1 MRNGGGTG
9 ARKIRV
15 LIVDDSAVI
24 RRLLTEV
31 LSRDPGIEVVG
42 AAADPYIARDKIR
55 RLQPD
60 VLTLDVEMPRMDG
73 LTFLE
78 KLMRGHPMPVVMISG
93 LIPKECEVTLRA
105 LELGAV
111 NFATKPQVDLLDGM
125 PEAFPEIAEK
135 IREAAQARLR
145 PAPAPLGPRLTPAR
159 TASTEAPSA
168 PRIVA
173 IGASTG
179 GTEAIREILLEMPPD
194 APGIVIV
201 QHMPEKFTR
210 AFAERCDKLCP
221 IRVKEAEDGDR
232 VLQGHALIAPGNYHM
247 RVFRDGRGG
256 YRVRI
261 DQEPHVNR
269 HRPSVDVLFHSA
281 AAAAG
286 ANAIGVILTGM
297 GADGAHGLRAMRE
310 AGSRTIAE
318 HQASCVVYG
327 MPKEAIA
334 LGAADYVLPL
344 PKIAGALLGLAEPP
358 VGAGRQAADQRRYDD
373 AVDI

>member
-1 MRNGGGTG
+1 MRNGATD

-31 LSRDPGIEVVG
+31 LSRDPGIEIVG

-111 NFATKPQVDLLDGM
+111 NFATKPQVDLMEGV

-135 IREAAQARLR
+135 IREAAHARLR
-145 PAPAPLGPRLTPAR
+145 PAAALPPRPARPTARPAPLEGHP
-159 TASTEAPSA
+159 A
-168 PRIVA
+168 PRIIA

-210 AFAERCDKLCP
+210 AFAERCDKLCA

-232 VLQGHALIAPGNYHM
+232 ILQGHALIAPGNYHM
-247 RVFRDGRGG
+247 RVFRDARG

-281 AAAAG
+281 ATVAG
-286 ANAIGVILTGM
+286 ANAVGVILTGM
-297 GADGAHGLRAMRE
+297 GADGAHGLRAMRK
-310 AGSRTIAE
+310 AGAKTIAE
-318 HQASCVVYG
+318 HESTCVVYG

-334 LGAADYVLPL
+334 LGAVDYVLPL
-344 PKIAGALLGLAEPP
+344 TKIAGALLELA
-358 VGAGRQAADQRRYDD
+358 QASVPASRSADARRYDD
-373 AVDI
+373 AVDV